1 LSTLILDARNDAYA
15 RGYTHARLQFE
26 ACGAELGG
34 PGAGRFADRFATAI
48 ARNLPRNVYVAVTLF
63 AGDVIFDE
71 IGVLQA
77 HEFDSEAVLDVT
89 DHPALSLADGDHGAD
104 RRPQLGRNSDSRT

>member
-1 LSTLILDARNDAYA
+1 MIRPRAAPRARVYSL
-15 RGYTHARLQFE
+15 GL
-26 ACGAELGG
+26 AEENFGG
-34 PGAGRFADRFATAI
+34 PSAGRFADYFATAI
-48 ARNLPRNVYVAVTLF
+48 ARNLARNVYAAVTLF

-89 DHPALSLADGDHGAD
+89 DHPALGLADGDHGAD
-104 RRPQLGRNSDSRT
+104 RRPQLG